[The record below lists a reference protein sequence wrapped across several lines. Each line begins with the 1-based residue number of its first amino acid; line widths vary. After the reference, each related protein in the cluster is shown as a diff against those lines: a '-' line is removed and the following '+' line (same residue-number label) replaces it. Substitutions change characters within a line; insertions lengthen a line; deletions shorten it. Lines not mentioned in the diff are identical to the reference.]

1 MLKNHSKLNFIVRWD
16 KIKEKTWSGTSYS
29 LFLSLQKYFNI
40 HERQLINTPIWKKIL
55 RRIFIGKDLG
65 RYDILK
71 NRKEITSKLNISNQ
85 KNTVFQFTDIIKDS
99 ETTNTFVY
107 QDMSV
112 SYLKYMYKTTPERI
126 AISEFNNITIKNI
139 EKREQMEKEYFNT
152 CSGIFTMG
160 KWYKKFLI
168 ENCQIKPEKVHH
180 VGGGIN
186 IKTDNIDYSQKQ
198 GNKILFIGRNF
209 KRKGGYL
216 VYKAF
221 TILKKS
227 LPECELHIAGP
238 TSNPINNPISGY
250 YFHGDCTTERLSI
263 LFNKC
268 DIFCMPS
275 YFEAYGL
282 VFIEALTYGL
292 PCIGRNAYEMPYF
305 IKNDV
310 TGYLIENDDEIHLAK
325 KMNELLKNKEIIQHV
340 RSNKEYYI
348 QEYSWDT
355 VAKRINNI
363 ITSNINTK

>member
-29 LFLSLQKYFNI
+29 LFLSLQKFFNI
-40 HERQLINTPIWKKIL
+40 HEIQLINIPIWKKIL
-55 RRIFIGKDLG
+55 LRIFIGKDLG
-65 RYDILK
+65 RYDLLK
-71 NRKEITSKLNISNQ
+71 NRKDITRNLNISNQ
-85 KNTVFQFTDIIKDS
+85 KNIVFQFTDIIKDS
-99 ETTNTFVY
+99 ENTNTFVY

-112 SYLKYMYKTTPERI
+112 SYIKYMYKRTPERI
-126 AISEFNNITIKNI
+126 ANSEFDNIPIENI

-160 KWYKKFLI
+160 EWYKKFLI
-168 ENCQIKPEKVHH
+168 EKCQIEPSKVHH
-180 VGGGIN
+180 VGGGVN
-186 IKTDNIDYSQKQ
+186 IRKDYIDYSQKQ

-209 KRKGGYL
+209 KRKGGDL

-227 LPECELHIAGP
+227 FPECELHVAGP
-238 TSNPINNPISGY
+238 IKNPINTPINGY
-250 YFHGDCTTERLSI
+250 YFHGDCTKEMISA

-305 IKNDV
+305 IKDNV
-310 TGYLIENDDEIHLAK
+310 TGYLIENDDEILLAK
-325 KMNELLKNKEIIQHV
+325 KMNDLLKNQEIMQNV
-340 RSNKEYYI
+340 RNNKEHYI
-348 QEYSWDT
+348 HEYSWDT
-355 VAKRINNI
+355 VAEKIKHIINQ
-363 ITSNINTK
+363 TSI